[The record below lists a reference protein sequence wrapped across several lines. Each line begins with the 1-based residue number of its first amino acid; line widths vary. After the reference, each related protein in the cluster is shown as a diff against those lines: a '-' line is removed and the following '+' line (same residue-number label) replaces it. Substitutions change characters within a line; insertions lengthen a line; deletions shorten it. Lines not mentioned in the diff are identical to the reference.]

1 MQLCVLHGLA
11 LKVEARCNCV
21 CVDWT
26 SAQME
31 TGCNIRLRGL
41 VLVAETRC
49 SGVSCHDSYYNNVAA
64 QLTSNIVCSMTVG
77 AGLTSTQWAQSA
89 YTIAK
94 ARHREVTSKGMSDA
108 NKLSLEQRLHGLTRH
123 FSMASNS
130 GQAAVMV
137 IDLCA
142 EFAYECLAIGYD
154 MRSNSDTLS
163 TMITQ

>member
-1 MQLCVLHGLA
+1 MLA
-11 LKVEARCNCV
+11 ISGPTDHRKL
-21 CVDWT
+21 
-26 SAQME
+26 
-31 TGCNIRLRGL
+31 LRVTTPL
-41 VLVAETRC
+41 TLTA
-49 SGVSCHDSYYNNVAA
+49 AA
-64 QLTSNIVCSMTVG
+64 QGLEKSMTVG